1 MKTRL
6 AFYHC
11 SSERAS
17 DASNAIRLLDN
28 VNSITSRFADAIA
41 IADIAS
47 FDSLINKYRS
57 VRAVA
62 SEREQLRPNAVI
74 SNVPLERELA
84 TVGS

>member
-11 SSERAS
+11 SSERCEQR
-17 DASNAIRLLDN
+17 DPCLLDN

-47 FDSLINKYRS
+47 FDSILINKYRS